1 MGLKIGTFN
10 TENLFLRYKFLG
22 KEVDQS
28 KYIKEGWRIEKTAL
42 QIFDEGQ
49 RKNTARVILENGPE
63 VICLQEVEN
72 LATLKQFNS
81 NYLKRKY
88 RSEERRVGKECRR
101 LCRSRWSP
109 YH

>member
-10 TENLFLRYKFLG
+10 VENLFLRYKFLG

-49 RKNTARVILENGPE
+49 RKNTARVILDLENDPD
-63 VICLQEVEN
+63 VNIL
-72 LATLKQFNS
+72 T
-81 NYLKRKY
+81 
-88 RSEERRVGKECRR
+88 R
-101 LCRSRWSP
+101 LPRSR
-109 YH
+109 HLC